1 MQLHSQNATIN
12 KKETFDC
19 NRIPYILT
27 IYQSIHS
34 KMTSTQDKKS
44 NFIERICDAKAA
56 SGQSYD
62 QLSAL
67 LGLTNA
73 FVAQLFT
80 NQAQL
85 SPRAAVLLSKAVPG
99 ITAADLLH
107 MQKPPVRSFEPALMQ
122 DPLVY
127 RLVEAM
133 QMYGL
138 GLSHLVTEKKGDG
151 IISAIDMFVTL
162 DMVKGKA
169 GEDRFALTVNGKFL
183 PHIEQF
189 VENNTAA
196 TGQAK

>member
-1 MQLHSQNATIN
+1 LHDAKQ
-12 KKETFDC
+12 KTFQH
-19 NRIPYILT
+19 IQPQFFQT
-27 IYQSIHS
+27 KQF
-34 KMTSTQDKKS
+34 KMTSVQDKKS
-44 NFIERICDAKAA
+44 NLIERLCDAKAA
-56 SGQSYD
+56 SGKTYD
-62 QLSAL
+62 QLSII

-80 NQAQL
+80 VQAQL
-85 SPRAAVLLSKAVPG
+85 SPRAAALLKVAVPG
-99 ITAADLLH
+99 ISPNDLAT
-107 MQKPPVRSFEPALMQ
+107 MQKCPVRSFEPALMQ

-183 PHIEQF
+183 PHLEQMT
-189 VENNTAA
+189 ENNTAA